1 MYGERLLRLKA
12 IVLIPRR
19 DGILRLSEAQRVIVL
34 GDWEG
39 FRADSVPSVRSS
51 PNGWA
56 VGVVMDH
63 SPIDDLAGAFLWFP
77 KDWELQE
84 ILKAMDQSDR
94 LTEKILGRG
103 WIKGPRPYVKLH
115 HIITGGF

>member
-12 IVLIPRR
+12 ILLIPRR

-77 KDWELQE
+77 KAWQLEM
-84 ILKAMDQSDR
+84 ILDALDRSDQ
-94 LTEKILGRG
+94 LTHQMLNHG
-103 WIKGPRPYVKLH
+103 WSRGPRPYVRVEDF
-115 HIITGGF
+115 IP

>member
-19 DGILRLSEAQRVIVL
+19 DGILRLSEAEKIIVF

-39 FRADSVPSVRSS
+39 FRVDSVPSVRSA

-56 VGVVMDH
+56 VGVVMRR
-63 SPIDDLAGAFLWFP
+63 SPIDDLIGAFLWFP
-77 KDWELQE
+77 KACDIDLITE
-84 ILKAMDQSDR
+84 AMNRSDR
-94 LTEKILGRG
+94 LTHDMLGHG
-103 WIKGPRPYVKLH
+103 WSRGPRPYIRLEDF
-115 HIITGGF
+115 IL